1 MNLTTLSMRGRSQ
14 SCASQSLVHTTLKSG
29 WGKRG
34 WESANVH
41 YSPQPNPSLEAQCA
55 TPDPFPPGFGV
66 PFPLLATGY
75 IRSPFPECLS
85 RAP

>member
-14 SCASQSLVHTTLKSG
+14 SCVSQSLVHTTLKSG

-41 YSPQPNPSLEAQCA
+41 YPPNLTPPSKPSVPLLTPSLLGLGCH
-55 TPDPFPPGFGV
+55 
-66 PFPLLATGY
+66 
-75 IRSPFPECLS
+75 SLS
-85 RAP
+85 